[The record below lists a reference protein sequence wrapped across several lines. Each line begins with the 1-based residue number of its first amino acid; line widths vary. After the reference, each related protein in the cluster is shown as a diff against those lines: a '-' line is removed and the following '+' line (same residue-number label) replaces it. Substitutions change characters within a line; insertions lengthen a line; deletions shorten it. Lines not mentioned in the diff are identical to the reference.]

1 MATTLYDTNNALA
14 VKVWAKK
21 LFQESLKE
29 AYCSRFMGTDA
40 RSVIQVREELSKS
53 AGDRITV
60 GLRVQMSGD
69 GVQGDGT
76 LEGNEEALVTYTDN
90 VFINQL
96 RHAARSGGKM
106 SEQRVAFNVRSE
118 IKSGLKDWWTNR
130 LDTAFFNQ
138 ICGYTAQADTR
149 YTGNQA
155 ALAPSTN
162 NVIRQAA
169 AASDQALT
177 STDIFTLPL
186 IDKAVEKASTNSPMI
201 RPIILNGE
209 EKYVMFLHDYQVTDL
224 RISTSSG
231 QWLDI
236 QKAAMAGA
244 QSSKSPIFTGALGE
258 YNGVV
263 LHKANRV
270 TNGVN
275 GATGAAITTVKR
287 AVLCGAQAAL
297 FAYGGEN
304 GQEMSWVEELFDYE
318 NQLGVSSGMTFGLK
332 KAQFNSHDFGSVVV
346 STYAAAHN

>member
-29 AYCSRFMGTDA
+29 AYCSRFMGTDSK
-40 RSVIQVREELSKS
+40 SVIQVREELSKS

-332 KAQFNSHDFGSVVV
+332 KAQFNSQDFGSVVV

>member
-186 IDKAVEKASTNSPMI
+186 IDKAVEKAATNSPMI